1 VGHLQVVIGFLDQL
15 YMDAWSVLGESGGV
29 VLRSHYTNGYHGPH
43 IGPKHVVVVTLL
55 VIREA
60 NIVI

>member
-1 VGHLQVVIGFLDQL
+1 
-15 YMDAWSVLGESGGV
+15 MDAWSVLGESGGV